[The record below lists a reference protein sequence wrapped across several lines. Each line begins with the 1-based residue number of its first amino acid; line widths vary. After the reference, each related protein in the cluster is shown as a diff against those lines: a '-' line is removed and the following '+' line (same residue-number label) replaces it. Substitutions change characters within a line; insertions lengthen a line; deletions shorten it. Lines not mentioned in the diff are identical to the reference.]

1 MIMRK
6 LVSFM
11 AKRKSKKIDRVLEY
25 TFEESE
31 KTLMRILTRHQD
43 TVLGQKH
50 GFADIHSP
58 ERFRE
63 EVPLVDSTKMEK
75 YVRMTY
81 DRPQGVMTA
90 DPVVWYLQT
99 SGTTGKPKKLPTTQ
113 QGLKDV
119 AKGTML
125 GWMGFL
131 NQDEDNPRIVDGTL
145 VTFGAPAVMDHI
157 NGVPV
162 GYATGVYARHQN
174 PLFQRLIEPGE
185 EIFNIMNMELKMW
198 EYAKLVATSDV
209 TAFQGIT
216 TLSLALIRRLQ
227 DMYGPMLL
235 DEFKG
240 TKHERRI
247 RRALSDDG
255 KLDVAVLCPDVRLFL
270 ASGID
275 TEPYHEWLKKTLPDA
290 TIWEVYGGSE
300 GFYGA
305 QLLPGVG
312 VQLSPQI
319 NYYEFIHEDELDN
332 PVPEVIPLSDVKR
345 GHRYEMVLTN
355 NIGWYRYR
363 TGDLMTFTS
372 TDPYTIRNIAR
383 KGRVVNLSGEK
394 LSEAH
399 VSDALQQA
407 CRKTGANVM
416 DYSVVGE
423 VNNGLAFYTLAAMF
437 KALDFDPVEFIHQ
450 FENAICASNQEFK
463 FNRETG
469 ALAPTR
475 LMRMTSSAY
484 ENKVKTTHVQAKP
497 VPLTTDTT
505 VLETCEVI

>member
-11 AKRKSKKIDRVLEY
+11 AKRKSKEIDRILDY
-25 TFEESE
+25 TVEESE
-31 KTLMRILTRHQD
+31 ETLMRILTRHQD
-43 TVLGQKH
+43 TVIGRKH
-50 GFADIHSP
+50 EFSDFHSP
-58 ERFRE
+58 DEYRKR
-63 EVPLVDSTKMEK
+63 VPLYDSEKMKK
-75 YVRMTY
+75 YVQMTY
-81 DRPQGVMTA
+81 DRPLGVMTA
-90 DPVVWYLQT
+90 DRVVWYLQT

-113 QGLKDV
+113 EGLKDV

-145 VTFGAPAVMDHI
+145 VTFGAPAVMDYI

-185 EIFNIMNMELKMW
+185 EIFNIMDMELKMW

-240 TKHERRI
+240 TKHEHRI
-247 RRALSDDG
+247 RQALSDDG
-255 KLDVAVLCPDVRLFL
+255 SLNVAALCPDVRLFL

-312 VQLSPQI
+312 VQLSPHI

-363 TGDLMTFTS
+363 TGDLMTFAS

-399 VSDALQQA
+399 VSEALQQA

-423 VNNGLAFYTLAAMF
+423 VKDGVAFYTLAAMF
-437 KALDFDPVEFIHQ
+437 KTLDFNPVEFIHQ
-450 FENAICASNQEFK
+450 FEDAISASNQEFR

-475 LMRMTSSAY
+475 LMSMTSSAY
-484 ENKVKTTHVQAKP
+484 ESKVKDTHVQAKP